1 MQRDTSTLQA
11 IADNMMRGP
20 GAQTTWPIGY
30 ALTCAIFDNKVDPT
44 DDTARRIEAAFPE
57 LMNKY
62 MPEEKEDKS

>member
-1 MQRDTSTLQA
+1 MQRDMRTLQA
-11 IADNMMRGP
+11 IADNMMREP

-30 ALTCAIFDNKVDPT
+30 ALTCAIFKNKYNPN

-62 MPEEKEDKS
+62 MPEQTEGKS